1 MLKDEIVDEV
11 RAIREAHA
19 EKFGY
24 DLRAIFEDLKK
35 SEAERIAAGHPFVSS
50 SLPTPNTP
58 IQRIRFAHR

>member
-1 MLKDEIVDEV
+1 MQNDEIVNEI

-35 SEAERIAAGHPFVSS
+35 SEAARIAAGHPFVSS
-50 SLPTPNTP
+50 PSSAPNTSF
-58 IQRIRFAHR
+58 QRIRFANR